1 MILYYIAIMVAISTL
16 PAYLII
22 KYMIGKDP
30 DAEPSQVLWNL
41 FFGGVISC
49 IPAAIIETLFEV
61 FFGSTES
68 YADNLPLLFISVFF
82 GVAIIEEG
90 CKFYYLK
97 KRAYNVYSLSSVYDM
112 VLYSACVALGF
123 ASLENLLYL
132 IKDIS
137 AAIPRAMLAVP
148 SHACDG
154 ILMGY
159 YLGLAKVAQLKGNT
173 GKEKA
178 YTILSILVPTIMHA
192 IYDFCL
198 FSEND
203 MFMYIFY
210 AFVTFVFIY
219 CIVKIRLLSQHDIA
233 INTSNSIFRNIIN
246 NINKPKFCTNCG
258 APLNG
263 PFCQNCGYKN
273 Y

>member
-1 MILYYIAIMVAISTL
+1 
-16 PAYLII
+16 
-22 KYMIGKDP
+22 
-30 DAEPSQVLWNL
+30 
-41 FFGGVISC
+41 
-49 IPAAIIETLFEV
+49 
-61 FFGSTES
+61 
-68 YADNLPLLFISVFF
+68 
-82 GVAIIEEG
+82 
-90 CKFYYLK
+90 
-97 KRAYNVYSLSSVYDM
+97 
-112 VLYSACVALGF
+112 
-123 ASLENLLYL
+123 
-132 IKDIS
+132 
-137 AAIPRAMLAVP
+137 
-148 SHACDG
+148 
-154 ILMGY
+154 MGY